1 MHTVD
6 SLQIIIKETID
17 SIHFERPPSELYD
30 PIHYAL
36 SQGGKRIRPLLT
48 LMACDMFGG
57 DVLQALNPAMG
68 LEIFH
73 NFTLLHDDIMD
84 QSPIR
89 RGKETVY
96 QKWNSNIALLSGD
109 TMFALAFG
117 YLIRTD
123 KEFLPAILQVFDQT
137 AIEVCEGQQY
147 DMNFETSKTVSI
159 AEYMEMIR
167 LKTAVLIGACLK
179 IGAIIAKASSEDIEL
194 IYKFG
199 LNLGI
204 AFQLQDDILDIYSD
218 VAKFGKR
225 TGNDIVT
232 NKKTYLY
239 LKALELSDYENRNVL
254 LEYFSGYK
262 IEDSLKIEN
271 VTAIYNRLDIKNI
284 AEKEMRKYYAKAE
297 SCMEAIHASA
307 QKKKSLIGLAESLM
321 RRES

>member
-1 MHTVD
+1 MHTID
-6 SLQIIIKETID
+6 SLQIIIQDTID
-17 SIHFERPPSELYD
+17 SLHFERPPSELYD

-48 LMACDMFGG
+48 LMACDMFDG
-57 DVLQALNPAMG
+57 DIHQALNPAIG

-96 QKWNSNIALLSGD
+96 KKWDSNIALLSGD

-117 YLIRTD
+117 YLIRTG
-123 KEFLPAILQVFDQT
+123 EEYLHAILQVFDQT

-147 DMNFETSKTVSI
+147 DMNFEKCNTVSI
-159 AEYMEMIR
+159 AEYMVMIR

-179 IGAIIAKASSEDIEL
+179 IGAIIAKSSPENTEL
-194 IYKFG
+194 IYRFG

-232 NKKTYLY
+232 NKKTFLY
-239 LKALELSDYENRNVL
+239 LKALELADNDMKKTLLDLFSASEMDENIKIKKVTDIYNQLNIKRIA
-254 LEYFSGYK
+254 EEEMKKYYK
-262 IEDSLKIEN
+262 I
-271 VTAIYNRLDIKNI
+271 
-284 AEKEMRKYYAKAE
+284 AK
-297 SCMEAIHASA
+297 SCMDSVKISSS
-307 QKKKSLIGLAESLM
+307 KKQYLSDLAESLM
-321 RRES
+321 QREN